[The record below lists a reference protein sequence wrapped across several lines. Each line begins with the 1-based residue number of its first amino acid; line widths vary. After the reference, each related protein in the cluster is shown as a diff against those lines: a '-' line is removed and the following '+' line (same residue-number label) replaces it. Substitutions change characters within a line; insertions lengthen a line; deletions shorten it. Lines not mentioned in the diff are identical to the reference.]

1 MIWGLYVLLIAS
13 GVIAGMFG
21 WVELK
26 NLNQQ

>member
-13 GVIAGMFG
+13 GVLAGMFG

-26 NLNQQ
+26 NQQ